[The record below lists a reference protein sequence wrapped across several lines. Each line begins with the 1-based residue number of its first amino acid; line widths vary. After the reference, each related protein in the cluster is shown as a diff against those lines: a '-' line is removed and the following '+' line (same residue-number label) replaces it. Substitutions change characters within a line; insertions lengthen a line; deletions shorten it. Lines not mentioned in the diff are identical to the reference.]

1 MKGGGGGKHKDAW
14 SNGNSK
20 PSVSL
25 LSSRDAKLWSS
36 SSSIPR
42 LMIFLVLSI
51 IVIYLVYPLHVL
63 LSSPPCS
70 TSSTTTDS
78 LIHLSSSN
86 QTKRG
91 ASRINTI
98 AKSSPPPFPPP
109 PRPTSAAALTETATG
124 LQHIVFGIAASAKLW
139 ERRKEYIRLWWRPRQ
154 MRGFVWLD
162 KPVKEFNSSYTRDL
176 PPLKISGDTSRFPYT
191 HRRGDRS
198 AIRISRIVSETFRLR
213 LPSVR
218 WFVMGDDDTVF
229 IADNLARFL
238 SRFDHRQP
246 YYIGSPSESHL
257 QNIYFSY
264 GMAYGGGGFAISA
277 PLAAALSRV
286 QDRCLRRYP
295 ALYGSDDRI
304 QACMAELGV
313 PLTRH
318 PGFHQYDVYGD
329 LLGLLTAHPVAPLLS
344 LHHLDVVQPI
354 FPRVR
359 SRAAALR
366 RLFEGPVRLD
376 PAGRGVTSP
385 REMEMPARTFLN
397 WYRRADYTAYA
408 FNTRPVARHPCQR
421 PFVYYLSATRYD
433 AARRTTITM
442 YERHRDSR
450 PTCRWRMPDPGALV
464 DRILVYK
471 KPDPGLWDR
480 TLEVGVCRE
489 GESQATQKGVDW
501 TNSLFRLRLPS
512 VRWFVMGDDDTVFI
526 ADNLARF
533 LSRFDH
539 RQPYYIGSPSE
550 SHLQNIYFSYGMAY
564 GGGGF
569 AISAPL
575 AAALRRLFEGPVRL
589 DPAGVMQQ
597 SICYETQRPW
607 TVSVAWGFAVLVA
620 RGVTSPREMEMPA
633 RTFLNWYRRADYT
646 AYAFNTRPVARHP
659 CQRPF
664 VYYLSAT
671 RYDAA
676 RRTTITMYE
685 RHRDSRPTCRWRM
698 PDPGAL
704 VDRILVYKKP
714 DPGLWDRSPRRNC
727 CRVKASPKEGKRG
740 DRTMAI
746 EVGVCREGEVTE
758 ILDS

>member
-1 MKGGGGGKHKDAW
+1 MKGGGGSKHKDAW

-25 LSSRDAKLWSS
+25 LSSRDAKPWSS

-63 LSSPPCS
+63 LSSPPCP

-78 LIHLSSSN
+78 LIHLSSPN
-86 QTKRG
+86 QTKRD
-91 ASRINTI
+91 ASRIDTI
-98 AKSSPPPFPPP
+98 AKSPPPPSPPP
-109 PRPTSAAALTETATG
+109 PRPTSTAVLTETATG

-213 LPSVR
+213 LPGVR

-344 LHHLDVVQPI
+344 FHHLDVVQPI

-359 SRAAALR
+359 SR
-366 RLFEGPVRLD
+366 
-376 PAGRGVTSP
+376 
-385 REMEMPARTFLN
+385 
-397 WYRRADYTAYA
+397 
-408 FNTRPVARHPCQR
+408 
-421 PFVYYLSATRYD
+421 
-433 AARRTTITM
+433 
-442 YERHRDSR
+442 
-450 PTCRWRMPDPGALV
+450 
-464 DRILVYK
+464 
-471 KPDPGLWDR
+471 
-480 TLEVGVCRE
+480 
-489 GESQATQKGVDW
+489 
-501 TNSLFRLRLPS
+501 
-512 VRWFVMGDDDTVFI
+512 
-526 ADNLARF
+526 
-533 LSRFDH
+533 
-539 RQPYYIGSPSE
+539 
-550 SHLQNIYFSYGMAY
+550 
-564 GGGGF
+564 
-569 AISAPL
+569 

-676 RRTTITMYE
+676 RRTTVTVYE

-746 EVGVCREGEVTE
+746 EVGVCQEGEVTE